1 MGLVAG
7 ISEQLLLL
15 LLLLLLLGLIVPD
28 ADWEVRRS
36 CRVVAGATASLL
48 RSSGRTFFTSPLR
61 CRVGR
66 RGGLVLL
73 GPAASAVAG
82 AATRRAEDRVALP
95 AICLV
100 GRTDNAPRADNARG
114 APEVVSGTLAG
125 VLPGAEALLV
135 ARVTLAGRGAT

>member
-95 AICLV
+95 AIMV